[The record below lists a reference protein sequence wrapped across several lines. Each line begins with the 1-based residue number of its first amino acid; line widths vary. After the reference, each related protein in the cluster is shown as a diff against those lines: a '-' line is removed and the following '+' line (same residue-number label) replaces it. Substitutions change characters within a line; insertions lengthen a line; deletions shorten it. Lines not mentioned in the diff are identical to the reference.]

1 MLFVF
6 TTQTIIN
13 TSGDSDLVS
22 FHKTGQKK
30 STKME
35 LGKYYTTVN
44 VILLMFKLFS
54 VELLHKTKIL
64 GLNG

>member
-13 TSGDSDLVS
+13 TSGDSDLMS

-44 VILLMFKLFS
+44 VLFF
-54 VELLHKTKIL
+54 
-64 GLNG
+64 